1 MINLL
6 IVDDEKLNLRIIEE
20 SLEDGGYIL
29 TKAIDGN
36 QAWDTLK
43 TKKTEFAAIILDRLM
58 PNLDGIEVL
67 KYIKSD
73 RDLRDIPVILQTA
86 LSANKDI
93 VDGIESGAFYYLT
106 KPYSKRLLVSVVN
119 SAVDNYYRLKKA
131 KEELSISKKV
141 MRYLSEGIF
150 YLKDFNDVLE
160 FSPVIANSYPEPN
173 RVLTGIM
180 ELLNNSIEHGNLE
193 LGYELKKKFQMEDSY
208 IEEIKKRKKD
218 KKYSNRLVKVK
229 YEKRENSIHLWIQ
242 DEGAGFDFLKYQK
255 IENITENLFHSSG
268 RGILIS
274 STISFDQ
281 LIYHGSGNLVE
292 AINYIP
298 QANTKS
304 SNT

>member
-6 IVDDEKLNLRIIEE
+6 IVDDEELNLRIIEE

-36 QAWDTLK
+36 QAWDILK
-43 TKKTEFAAIILDRLM
+43 TKKTDFAAIILDRLM

-86 LSANKDI
+86 LSANKEI

-119 SAVDNYYRLKKA
+119 SAVDNFYRLKKA
-131 KEELSISKKV
+131 KDELSISKKV

-150 YLKDFNDVLE
+150 FLKDFNDVLE

-193 LGYELKKKFQMEDSY
+193 LGYELKKKFQLEDSY
-208 IEEIKKRKKD
+208 IEEIEKRKKD
-218 KKYSNRLVKVK
+218 IKYSNRQVKVK

-242 DEGAGFDFLKYQK
+242 DEGLGFDFSKYQK
-255 IENITENLFHSSG
+255 IENITKNLFHSSG

-292 AINYIP
+292 AVYYIS